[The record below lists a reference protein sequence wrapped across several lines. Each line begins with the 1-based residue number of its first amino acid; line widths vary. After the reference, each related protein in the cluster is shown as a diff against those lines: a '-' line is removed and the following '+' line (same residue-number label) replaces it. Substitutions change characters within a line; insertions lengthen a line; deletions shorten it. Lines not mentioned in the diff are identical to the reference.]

1 MTDKSDSR
9 YQTMQHRRT
18 QSGTVFVIGRCVGYG
33 MVAYNIAGRNSHCL
47 QSYAV
52 AHCRSELTLLAV
64 LRGRTLQV
72 GTHIACSPTRSHNAG
87 RNSHCSLSWMGKFK
101 TFTVEESVHLICNIV
116 NKSVVYKGGD
126 LCYKF
131 WNGLSINILFI
142 LVFCIRG
149 EIVHTRPY
157 VVLCGIRWVK
167 AGTIILCFTTT
178 LKEST

>member
-1 MTDKSDSR
+1 
-9 YQTMQHRRT
+9 
-18 QSGTVFVIGRCVGYG
+18 
-33 MVAYNIAGRNSHCL
+33 
-47 QSYAV
+47 
-52 AHCRSELTLLAV
+52 
-64 LRGRTLQV
+64 
-72 GTHIACSPTRSHNAG
+72 
-87 RNSHCSLSWMGKFK
+87 MGKFK

-178 LKEST
+178 LRESTKILHPYVVRYAVGKIRNDSSFLFYYGALGIYKLYTPYVVRYIWWVKAGTMAVLFK